1 MSELNDKKIMD
12 VLNKLKDLT
21 TERNEIMSSMVSTLS
36 LTDEGVEPI
45 EVMGELTAQSK
56 CDIYYEIE
64 NLINVYSRRF
74 ELLGGLD
81 EYNEPVE
88 RGRILQEGEEGA
100 DPALEDDEEE

>member
-12 VLNKLKDLT
+12 TLDKLKELT
-21 TERNEIMSSMVSTLS
+21 TKRNEVMNSMVSTLS

-45 EVMGELTAQSK
+45 EVMNELTAQAK
-56 CDIYYEIE
+56 CDIYYELE
-64 NLINVYSRRF
+64 NLINAYSRQF

-88 RGRILQEGEEGA
+88 RGKILQEGEEGA
-100 DPALEDDEEE
+100 DPALED